1 MATDI
6 ERHVVIVGHGP
17 SLKGAGLGKKIDEF
31 KCVVRLKNCSMLLA
45 ERMDYGSRTTV
56 MCSSTEV
63 LHHLPKIEAREYW
76 GYPKKGDY
84 SESRVTWLKRH
95 ISERAKVHVPL
106 DICNLWNAAFLE
118 LGGQHPN
125 VSTGM
130 GAVIIALHLKR
141 PRKLYL
147 AGFDNVIH
155 PEIQG
160 YNSTVATEF
169 NAGGTVSTG
178 HDWITENKML
188 PFLATAYGAEIR
200 DLAGTFKALPA
211 VIDARSH
218 NVPPQSLL
226 PLRPTLH

>member
-1 MATDI
+1 MVNLD
-6 ERHVVIVGHGP
+6 RHVVIVGHGP
-17 SLKGAGLGKKIDEF
+17 SLKGSGLGKTIDEF
-31 KCVVRLKNCSMLLA
+31 KCIVRLKNCSMLLA

-84 SESRVTWLKRH
+84 SESRVNWLKRH
-95 ISERAKVHVPL
+95 IPSRSKIHVPL
-106 DICNLWNAAFLE
+106 DTCNLWNAAFLE

-141 PRKLYL
+141 PKKLYL
-147 AGFDNVIH
+147 AGFDNVLKPSI
-155 PEIQG
+155 EG

-178 HDWITENKML
+178 HDWETENKL
-188 PFLATAYGAEIR
+188 IPFLAAAYGAEIR
-200 DLAGTFKALPA
+200 DLAGTYKALPPT
-211 VIDARSH
+211 IDARS
-218 NVPPQSLL
+218 NDVPPSLIHS
-226 PLRPTLH
+226 LRPTLH